1 MAIQII
7 LITLFLASFVFFIRN
22 ARSSRVRASSKMLLV
37 LFIVAGV
44 VAILDPGALT
54 RLAHAVG
61 VGRGTD
67 LLLYV
72 TVVAFLFVT
81 MAVYLRLKDYEKRL
95 VKLARHVALAEAAL
109 AASAPRTAG
118 VAGVAGVAGA
128 AGAATTED
136 TGAGR

>member
-1 MAIQII
+1 VAIQII

-81 MAVYLRLKDYEKRL
+81 MAVYLRLNGI
-95 VKLARHVALAEAAL
+95 VPP
-109 AASAPRTAG
+109 ASRKP
-118 VAGVAGVAGA
+118 
-128 AGAATTED
+128 
-136 TGAGR
+136 